1 MNQNLN
7 LGKKVKIRRQAA
19 CSKFV
24 FIKPK
29 PCKDAD
35 EFAKFLVMQHNVQE
49 VYVGEGD
56 YGYIIKAKLDDD
68 RIEGELIKVS
78 NNRKQTGK
86 QGPRFSS
93 YFKYTKTDA

>member
-7 LGKKVKIRRQAA
+7 PSKKVKIRRQAA

-35 EFAKFLVMQHNVQE
+35 EFAKFLIMQHNVQE

-56 YGYIIKAKLDDD
+56 YGYIIKAKLDDGQ
-68 RIEGELIKVS
+68 IEDEMMKVTRGGS
-78 NNRKQTGK
+78 DTHL
-86 QGPRFSS
+86 PRFSS
-93 YFKYTKTDA
+93 YFKYTKSSI